1 MKKIIVF
8 VLFLAF
14 TRVGFAAGLS
24 PEPVGIGNFFLGTPK
39 ISDSNFNQV
48 LGLLVG
54 PSGEPGAVGAPGAN
68 GKDGAPGTPGLN
80 GLPGIAG
87 ANGIN
92 GVNGLPG
99 EPGAPGANGA
109 NGAQGV
115 AGPAGP
121 AGPAGA
127 SGTMGVFGVGGGEV
141 ALKTCDDTVKIRA
154 TQKFDGTGFTLETL
168 SVTDIA
174 GKTTGSNGCAGQDV
188 VIHLKTSRGLTQ
200 CRLTLDPDI
209 TGTSNHADFSSA
221 NCTFIR
227 NGLDMKEFDLNN
239 NIGLEITQGGV

>member
-8 VLFLAF
+8 ILFLAF

-54 PSGEPGAVGAPGAN
+54 PSGEPGAVGVSGAN
-68 GKDGAPGTPGLN
+68 GRDGAPGTPGLN
-80 GLPGIAG
+80 GLPGISG

-109 NGAQGV
+109 QGAQGV

-121 AGPAGA
+121 AGA
-127 SGTMGVFGVGGGEV
+127 SGSMGFYGVGGGEV
-141 ALKTCDDTVKIRA
+141 ALKTCDESVQIKA
-154 TQKFDGTGFTLETL
+154 SQKFEGTRFTLETL
-168 SVTDIA
+168 TVTDIA
-174 GKTTGSNGCAGQDV
+174 GKIGTNNGCAGQYVTVHFKLGADSFEKCSLRLDSGIEGANNLAV
-188 VIHLKTSRGLTQ
+188 FSRT
-200 CRLTLDPDI
+200 
-209 TGTSNHADFSSA
+209 
-221 NCTFIR
+221 NCSTID
-227 NGLDMKEFDLNN
+227 NKLDMKIFDVNTS
-239 NIGLEITQGGV
+239 IGLEITQGGV